1 MYRTSIL
8 FVFASII
15 RVSCH
20 SPSSLNRKYDDNF
33 SKENIERIK
42 ENSKVFS
49 NEELQNGEVPLY
61 EYIQLTGKIIISD
74 SGDKSIEKGERFI
87 LERRAY
93 QFHVI
98 NEQETPLK
106 IGVQVSVYGE
116 YYGFIKGTLIE
127 RSTESD

>member
-1 MYRTSIL
+1 M
-8 FVFASII
+8 
-15 RVSCH
+15 
-20 SPSSLNRKYDDNF
+20 
-33 SKENIERIK
+33 
-42 ENSKVFS
+42 
-49 NEELQNGEVPLY
+49 Y
-61 EYIQLTGKIIISD
+61 EYIRLTGKIIISD

-87 LERRAY
+87 LERGAY